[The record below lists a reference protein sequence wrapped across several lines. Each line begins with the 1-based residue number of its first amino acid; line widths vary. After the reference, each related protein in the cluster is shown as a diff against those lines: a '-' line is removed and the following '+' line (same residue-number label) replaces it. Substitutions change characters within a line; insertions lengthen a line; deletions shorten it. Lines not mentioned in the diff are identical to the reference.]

1 MKVLLTGAR
10 GFIGRHVV
18 NQFKSRGI
26 EVVTVGRESKKP
38 SNQHLSINLLAKPD
52 LEPILNSCK
61 PTHLIHLAW
70 CTEHGKYWESKENL
84 AWIDGSYHLL
94 KAFFNSGGEHAFVAG
109 TCAEY
114 DWRYGYCDEELTPCN
129 PTTLYGIAK
138 DATRRICQTLA
149 VNYGSQLAWG
159 RIFFPYGPG
168 EGERRLIP
176 SLIRALR
183 QEIPYFGVNGN
194 FVRDLIHVCDLAEAI
209 CNISSQRHEGIVNLC
224 SGVPVCLREVVEIIA
239 GLCDTDSRLILELD
253 SPKRCEPEILIGN
266 PNKLF
271 STGWRQGSSIRQA
284 LRDYIYK

>member
-18 NQFKSRGI
+18 NQLKSRDI
-26 EVVTVGRESKKP
+26 EVVTVGRESKRP
-38 SNQHLSINLLAKPD
+38 SNQHLSIDLLAKPD
-52 LEPILNSCK
+52 WEPILNSCK

-70 CTEHGKYWESKENL
+70 YTEHGKYWDSKENL

-94 KAFFNSGGEHAFVAG
+94 NAFFNSGGEHAFVAG

-114 DWRYGYCDEELTPCN
+114 DWRYGYCDEEFTPCN

-149 VNYGSQLAWG
+149 LNYGSHLAWG

-176 SLIRALR
+176 SLIRAFR

-209 CNISSQRHEGIVNLC
+209 CNISSQSYEGIVNLC

-239 GLCDTDSRLILELD
+239 GLCETDSRLILELD

-266 PNKLF
+266 PRKLF
-271 STGWRQGSSIRQA
+271 STGWRQSSPIRQS
-284 LRDYIYK
+284 LRDYI